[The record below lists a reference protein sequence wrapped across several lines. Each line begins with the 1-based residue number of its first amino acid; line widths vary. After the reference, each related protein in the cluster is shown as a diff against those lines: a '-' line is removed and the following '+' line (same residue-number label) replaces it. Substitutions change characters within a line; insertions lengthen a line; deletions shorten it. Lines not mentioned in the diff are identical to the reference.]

1 VKTTN
6 SPIEYE
12 QTDSR
17 WRNIMYSPIGNRADT
32 IGNSGC
38 GPTCAAMVVA
48 TLRDRTVTP
57 KEAASW
63 AIAKGHVSPYDGTYW
78 SFFEAYMAVNKI
90 PCRRTDNVDMAID
103 ALKRN
108 YMVITSVGRG
118 IWTSGGH
125 FILAYG
131 IVGNKIKIH
140 DPNSEASY
148 RELANLTN
156 YRNEAVQF
164 WIIPE
169 AWMVQIK
176 NLQVKSLD
184 NNANISV
191 NAVEIDGTNY
201 VKLRDMEKLTSVKI
215 GNEGA
220 VPTIKNDSVK
230 DLSVK
235 DLDKKQNVTVAAV
248 NVAGT
253 NYVKLRDLEKLAPV
267 DIGNEGAV
275 PTIKANLKKV

>member
-1 VKTTN
+1 MRATN

-17 WRNIMYSPIGNRADT
+17 WRNVMYSPIGNRADT

-48 TLRDRTVTP
+48 TLRDRSVTP
-57 KEAASW
+57 KNAADW

-78 SFFEAYMAVNKI
+78 SFFEAYMKANNI
-90 PCRRTDNVDMAID
+90 PCTRTDNVNMAID

-108 YMVITSVGRG
+108 YMVITSVGKG

-131 IVGNKIKIH
+131 IVGNKVKIH

-148 RELANLTN
+148 RELANLAN

-176 NLQVKSLD
+176 NLQVKNLD
-184 NNANISV
+184 TNTNI
-191 NAVEIDGTNY
+191 AVSAIEVDGTNY
-201 VKLRDMEKLTSVKI
+201 VKLRDLEKLAQVTI
-215 GNEGA
+215 GYDG
-220 VPTIKNDSVK
+220 VPTIKNSAIK
-230 DLSVK
+230 DLMVK
-235 DLDKKQNVTVAAV
+235 DLDKKQDVAVSAV
-248 NVAGT
+248 NVGGA

-267 DIGNEGAV
+267 DIGNQGAV
-275 PTIKANLKKV
+275 PTIKANLKTT